1 MDNLL
6 VLILTSFLCASFLIY
21 ILFIKRASNK
31 SLKLKDDNSSASIH
45 KYSTCF
51 VRSSSSSSYRL
62 PPGPRAYPVI
72 GNILELGSNPL
83 LSITNLSKSHGPIMS
98 LKLGT
103 RIAIVISSPEIAKEA
118 FQKHDLD
125 FSSRTFPDCAR
136 ALDRHR
142 LSVTWLAVS
151 PQWRTLRR
159 VCVTKVFSTLKLDT
173 TQFLRQSKVGDLI
186 HHVHEYSIKGE
197 AIDLTEALFTTVLKS
212 ISNMLFSM
220 DFARYGSDKAREYKK
235 LMIGIVDEAGRVN
248 VSDLFYVL
256 SFLDLQGVRARMTGY
271 LRKLYK
277 IFDDIMEDRLRFRSL
292 NKESKD
298 YTDVLD
304 SFLNLMQD
312 GTSQLSRDDALHLF
326 IDLFIAGVDTTSST
340 LEWAMAELM
349 RNPEKMIKAR
359 TELQQVLSK
368 STLKFEESMVSKL
381 PFLQA
386 TLKETLRLHP
396 PAPFL
401 VPHKAICD
409 VELCGFLVPRN
420 SQILANVWAMGRDP
434 SIWENPKSFIPERF
448 LESELDFKGNDFN
461 FIPFGAGRR
470 MCPGLPLASRVLS
483 YMLASL
489 IYHFDWK
496 VPDGLKAEDMDMS
509 QRYGLTMHKTQ
520 PLRAI
525 PVRV

>member
-1 MDNLL
+1 MDNMTI
-6 VLILTSFLCASFLIY
+6 LILTSFLCASFLIY
-21 ILFIKRASNK
+21 ILFIKRAPNK
-31 SLKLKDDNSSASIH
+31 SLKLKEDNSSALIH
-45 KYSTCF
+45 KYLTCF

-62 PPGPRAYPVI
+62 PPGPRPYPVI

-103 RIAIVISSPEIAKEA
+103 RVAIVISSPAIAKEA
-118 FQKHDLD
+118 FHKHDLD
-125 FSSRTFPDCAR
+125 FSGRTFPDCAR
-136 ALDRHR
+136 ALDHHR
-142 LSVTWLAVS
+142 LSVGWIAIS

-159 VCVTKVFSTLKLDT
+159 ACVTEVFSTLKLDL

-197 AIDLTEALFTTVLKS
+197 AIDLAKASFTTVLKS

-220 DFARYGSDKAREYKK
+220 DFACYGSDKTQEYMK
-235 LMIGIVDEAGRVN
+235 LVIGIVDEAGRAN
-248 VSDLFYVL
+248 VSDLFPVL
-256 SFLDLQGVRARMTGY
+256 SFLDLQGVRARMRGY

-277 IFDDIMEDRLRFRSL
+277 SFDDIMEERLRFRSL

-298 YTDVLD
+298 YNDVLD
-304 SFLNLMQD
+304 SFLDLMQD
-312 GTSQLSRDDALHLF
+312 GTSQLSRDDILHLF
-326 IDLFIAGVDTTSST
+326 IDLFLAGVDTTSSA

-349 RNPEKMIKAR
+349 RNPKKMVKAR
-359 TELQQVLSK
+359 TELQQVLDK
-368 STLKFEESMVSKL
+368 STLKLEESMVSKL

-386 TLKETLRLHP
+386 VIKETLRLHP
-396 PAPFL
+396 PVPFL
-401 VPHKAICD
+401 IPHKAICD
-409 VELCGFLVPRN
+409 VELCGFLVPKN

-434 SIWENPKSFIPERF
+434 SIWENPNSFIPERF
-448 LESELDFKGNDFN
+448 LENEIDFKANDFN

-470 MCPGLPLASRVLS
+470 MCPGLPLASRILS
-483 YMLASL
+483 FMLASL
-489 IYHFDWK
+489 LYHFDWK

-509 QRYGLTMHKTQ
+509 QRYGLTMHKAQ

-525 PVRV
+525 PVKM